1 MPIYELKTKVYKIIN
16 KDVSGLDRLI
26 EEKEEIMNAEGQK
39 DVQSDKFKK
48 ICEQY
53 EDLSENRDNFVN
65 TRNEVS
71 DNIQNHPQEDK

>member
-48 ICEQY
+48 ICE
-53 EDLSENRDNFVN
+53 
-65 TRNEVS
+65 
-71 DNIQNHPQEDK
+71 